1 MDQVPD
7 KTATTSFARKIT
19 GSSFLNHYYDYYYL
33 ENRRIKKCS
42 IVQRLHSAITRSVAF
57 AASQRHTISSLVH
70 FDAHAT
76 QHMCTENTKHTVRKV
91 TRTPPDFSTGRAAVH
106 ISHNTI
112 MVHLSNF
119 PPCSSC
125 SRQNTENYIC
135 KEDSTAQRT
144 GSSSGLDERRKSRR
158 DWLSRHQ
165 RRPSSV
171 VVFFLLLFLFFFFFF
186 FCFGGLEVV
195 LLPSAGSL

>member
-1 MDQVPD
+1 MISTIP
-7 KTATTSFARKIT
+7 KIAE
-19 GSSFLNHYYDYYYL
+19 L
-33 ENRRIKKCS
+33 KKKKRCS

-57 AASQRHTISSLVH
+57 AASQRHTHNLLLGALRCAHNTAHVH
-70 FDAHAT
+70 GAHEAHFVRRVT
-76 QHMCTENTKHTVRKV
+76 PHTA
-91 TRTPPDFSTGRAAVH
+91 DFSTGRAAVH

-144 GSSSGLDERRKSRR
+144 GSSSGLDERRRSRC
-158 DWLSRHQ
+158 DWLSRQQ

-171 VVFFLLLFLFFFFFF
+171 VFFFFLLLFLLLFFFFF
-186 FCFGGLEVV
+186 FCFGGLEVG

>member
-1 MDQVPD
+1 MI
-7 KTATTSFARKIT
+7 SIISKIAE
-19 GSSFLNHYYDYYYL
+19 L
-33 ENRRIKKCS
+33 KKCS

-57 AASQRHTISSLVH
+57 AASQRHTHNLLLGALRCARS
-70 FDAHAT
+70 T
-76 QHMCTENTKHTVRKV
+76 RNTLCAQSNTHTA
-91 TRTPPDFSTGRAAVH
+91 DFSTGRAAVH

-144 GSSSGLDERRKSRR
+144 GSSSGLDERRRSRC
-158 DWLSRHQ
+158 DWLSRQQ

-171 VVFFLLLFLFFFFFF
+171 VFFFFLLLFLFFFFFFF

>member
-1 MDQVPD
+1 MLDRTKAAFRDNPLRRLRGV
-7 KTATTSFARKIT
+7 TTSHNLLLGALRCAHDTAHVHREHIT
-19 GSSFLNHYYDYYYL
+19 HCAQSN
-33 ENRRIKKCS
+33 
-42 IVQRLHSAITRSVAF
+42 T
-57 AASQRHTISSLVH
+57 HTADL
-70 FDAHAT
+70 
-76 QHMCTENTKHTVRKV
+76 
-91 TRTPPDFSTGRAAVH
+91 STGRAAVH

-144 GSSSGLDERRKSRR
+144 GSSSGLDERRKSRC
-158 DWLSRHQ
+158 DWLSRQQ

-171 VVFFLLLFLFFFFFF
+171 VVFFLLLFLLLFFF